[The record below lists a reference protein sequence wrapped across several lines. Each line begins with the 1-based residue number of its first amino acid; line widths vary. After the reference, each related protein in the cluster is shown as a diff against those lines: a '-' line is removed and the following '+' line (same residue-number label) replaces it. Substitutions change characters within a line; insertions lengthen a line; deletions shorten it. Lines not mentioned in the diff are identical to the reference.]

1 MFCLVSLK
9 RYELITI
16 HAHYVDH
23 CSWMTMHKTIFF
35 LTYVIHMHT
44 YAYILLANRVLR
56 SELPSHC
63 KSRFG

>member
-35 LTYVIHMHT
+35 PNIGHT
-44 YAYILLANRVLR
+44 T
-56 SELPSHC
+56 C
-63 KSRFG
+63 KQSSKV

>member
-35 LTYVIHMHT
+35 LIYV
-44 YAYILLANRVLR
+44 ILLANRDLR